1 MKTSKYL
8 SRPLVAV
15 CAFITL
21 LFISSA
27 GAQNVGI
34 GVSKAVTKPNDE
46 KSDLYTMDYTALLPP
61 LVNAIQEVKREK
73 DSEITK
79 LQAENASQRAELGQ
93 LSRQIAKLKTEN
105 AKLSAIIAKV
115 ENLEKAVNSLQL
127 KADIKPVAL
136 IH

>member
-46 KSDLYTMDYTALLPP
+46 KSDLYTMDYTALLPA

-79 LQAENASQRAELGQ
+79 LQAENASHEPNWA
-93 LSRQIAKLKTEN
+93 S
-105 AKLSAIIAKV
+105 
-115 ENLEKAVNSLQL
+115 
-127 KADIKPVAL
+127 
-136 IH
+136 